1 MKIEYNLSV
10 SEKAEI
16 NHLQELIAIQEK
28 NYMSALNKFSSQE
41 EVEKIKLQ
49 IFNDAAIQRCKNRIA
64 EILQMTT
71 DLVIMVVAENEKEV
85 LKSITTNQ

>member
-16 NHLQELIAIQEK
+16 NHLQELIAVQEK
-28 NYMSALNKFSSQE
+28 NYMSVLNKFSSQE

-64 EILQMTT
+64 EILQMSTN
-71 DLVIMVVAENEKEV
+71 LVVTVVAENEKEV
-85 LKSITTNQ
+85 LKSIATNQ

>member
-16 NHLQELIAIQEK
+16 NHLQELIAVQEK
-28 NYMSALNKFSSQE
+28 NYMSVLNKFSSQE

-64 EILQMTT
+64 EILQMSTN
-71 DLVIMVVAENEKEV
+71 LVITVVAENEKEV
-85 LKSITTNQ
+85 LKSIATNQ

>member
-1 MKIEYNLSV
+1 MKIECNLSV

-64 EILQMTT
+64 EILQMSTN
-71 DLVIMVVAENEKEV
+71 LVITVVAENEKEV
-85 LKSITTNQ
+85 LKSIATN